1 MASEKALSEETLT
14 EFRQAF
20 QLFDK
25 DGDGH
30 ITVAEFREVMLAIGQ
45 NPSEEDISNMIKTV
59 RLGPI
64 RPCMLVRVCS
74 CAGVYSSRL
83 TFFYLIFSRRR
94 CRLTKT
100 KMGR

>member
-1 MASEKALSEETLT
+1 MASDQSLSEETLT

-45 NPSEEDISNMIKTV
+45 NPSEEDIISMIKTV
-59 RLGPI
+59 RL
-64 RPCMLVRVCS
+64 M
-74 CAGVYSSRL
+74 
-83 TFFYLIFSRRR
+83 
-94 CRLTKT
+94 
-100 KMGR
+100 M